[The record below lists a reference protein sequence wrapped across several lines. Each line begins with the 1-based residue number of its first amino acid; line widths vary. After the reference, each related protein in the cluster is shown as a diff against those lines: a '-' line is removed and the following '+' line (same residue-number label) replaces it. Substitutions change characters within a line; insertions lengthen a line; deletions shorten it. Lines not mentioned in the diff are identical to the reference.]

1 MNTLI
6 IEDADRLG
14 LSQLHQIRGR
24 IGRSARRAYAYLTY
38 RTGKVLTEVAA
49 KRLTAIREYVEFG
62 SGFRIAMRDLEIRG
76 AGNLLGPEQSGYMMS
91 VGYDMYLKLLNDAVL
106 EQQGRGAEVRTE
118 CSADLTVPAYIPES
132 YVPAAEQRMDLYR
145 RIAALRTPA
154 DEADLMDELLDR
166 YGDVPKPVA
175 ALLDVAM
182 LRAAAMETG
191 ITDIT
196 QKGRQLLFSFD
207 TRIEPA
213 ALLAVCT
220 MAGYRNRLQLAA
232 GTSPRL
238 TLFLQPNENALDAAG
253 GLVEQLRLQQN
264 EMQGQQSREGGNDH
278 EE

>member
-1 MNTLI
+1 M
-6 IEDADRLG
+6 
-14 LSQLHQIRGR
+14 
-24 IGRSARRAYAYLTY
+24 
-38 RTGKVLTEVAA
+38 
-49 KRLTAIREYVEFG
+49 
-62 SGFRIAMRDLEIRG
+62 
-76 AGNLLGPEQSGYMMS
+76 
-91 VGYDMYLKLLNDAVL
+91 
-106 EQQGRGAEVRTE
+106 
-118 CSADLTVPAYIPES
+118 
-132 YVPAAEQRMDLYR
+132 PAAEQRMDLYR

-154 DEADLMDELLDR
+154 DEGDLMDELLDR

>member
-1 MNTLI
+1 MIDRVPELLI
-6 IEDADRLG
+6 VDWFQNVVRDLQPQCFPAIRKIIVSRYNNKCHIRVFQAAG
-14 LSQLHQIRGR
+14 LDDLQAIHNRNVYIHDHDIRHQTVD
-24 IGRSARRAYAYLTY
+24 YP
-38 RTGKVLTEVAA
+38 
-49 KRLTAIREYVEFG
+49 KRLDTIREYAEFG
-62 SGFRIAMRDLEIRG
+62 SGFKIAMRDLEIRG

-106 EQQGRGAEVRTE
+106 EQQGREVPVRVE

-132 YVPAAEQRMDLYR
+132 YVPSAEQRMDLYR

-166 YGDVPKPVA
+166 YGDVPQPVT
-175 ALLDVAM
+175 ALLNVAM

-207 TRIEPA
+207 GRIDPS

-220 MAGYRNRLQLAA
+220 MASYRSRTQLTA
-232 GTSPRL
+232 G
-238 TLFLQPNENALDAAG
+238 A
-253 GLVEQLRLQQN
+253 
-264 EMQGQQSREGGNDH
+264 SRA
-278 EE
+278 